1 MFCGIDVGGTHT
13 DAVLVNES
21 GIVATSKIVT
31 DRTNLVGTIRESLD
45 TILRASVPG
54 DIEWINI
61 STTLSTNAIV
71 ENKTEKVGVL
81 VSSGPGV
88 DPSRYAIG
96 DYYRIIRGSI
106 DHRGTVVQDLD
117 AKDMKG
123 ALKDF
128 SKKGLKVFAVVS
140 KFSTRNPVH
149 ENRLMEA
156 VQENGDYITQ
166 GHLLSGELN
175 FPRRITT
182 AYYNSA
188 VWRLYN
194 EFADAIE
201 KSISEHGVSAAINI
215 LKADGG
221 TMPLNLSRV
230 IPVETIL
237 SGPAASV
244 MGIIALCHITE
255 DSVILDIGGTTTDI
269 AVFAE
274 GAPLIEREGIS
285 LGHRPTLVRSLKTH
299 SIGIGGDSVLKV
311 EGSAVAVGP
320 ERLGPSM
327 ARGGAA
333 VTLIDAFN
341 FLEDS
346 GFGNAAASV
355 AGIRK
360 LAEENGMDPG
370 DLSRQAVQRAVDVI
384 TAEVCEVLE
393 EINQRPVYT
402 IHELLEEKHVEPK
415 KLYIMGGPAKA
426 CAGVLG
432 NAFGLPVVVPE
443 EFAVANAVGAALART
458 TKDIELLA
466 DTEKGRLIVPSLGV
480 MKPVDDSYTQYDAES
495 DARRYLLDYLRD
507 LNADRGVV
515 PEIIESSSF
524 NMVDG
529 FNTVGKNIRVK
540 CQVKPGVLLT
550 FGKEPEVQK
559 TEKEV

>member
-13 DAVLVNES
+13 DAVLVDES
-21 GIVATSKIVT
+21 GIVAASKIVT
-31 DRTNLVGTIRESLD
+31 DHKNLVGTIRESLD
-45 TILRASVPG
+45 KILHEAAPGSV
-54 DIEWINI
+54 EWINI

-71 ENKTEKVGVL
+71 ENKTEKVGVM

-88 DPSRYAIG
+88 DPSGFAIG
-96 DYYRIIRGSI
+96 DHYRLIRGSI
-106 DHRGTVVQDLD
+106 DHRGTVVQDLN
-117 AKDMKG
+117 AKDLKG
-123 ALKDF
+123 ALKEF
-128 SKKGLKVFAVVS
+128 SKKKVKVFAVVS
-140 KFSTRNPVH
+140 KFSTRNPSH
-149 ENRLMEA
+149 EDQLSA
-156 VQENGDYITQ
+156 SLQDTGDYVTR
-166 GHLLSGELN
+166 GHRLSGELN

-194 EFADAIE
+194 EFADAVE
-201 KSISEHGVSAAINI
+201 KSIADHGISAAINI

-221 TMPLNLSRV
+221 TMPLTLSRV

-244 MGIIALCHITE
+244 MGIIALCHIDE

-285 LGHRPTLVRSLKTH
+285 LNRRPTLVRSLKTH
-299 SIGIGGDSVLKV
+299 SIGIGGDSVLSVADAKV
-311 EGSAVAVGP
+311 VVGP
-320 ERLGPSM
+320 ERVGPSM
-327 ARGGAA
+327 AQGGDE

-341 FLEDS
+341 FSENA
-346 GFGNAAASV
+346 GFGDESASA
-355 AGIRK
+355 AGIKK
-360 LAEENGMDPG
+360 LAVEHGMEPG
-370 DLSRQAVQRAVDVI
+370 ELSRQAVQRAADVI
-384 TAEVCEVLE
+384 KSEVHMILE

-402 IHELLEEKHVEPK
+402 IHELLEDKHVEPK

-426 CAGVLG
+426 FAGVLEKS
-432 NAFGLPVVVPE
+432 FGLPVVVPE

-466 DTEKGRLIVPSLGV
+466 DTEKGQLIIPSIDI
-480 MKPVDDSYTQYDAES
+480 MKKVGGWYTLSDAEA
-495 DARRYLLDYLRD
+495 DARQYLLEYLKNH
-507 LNADRGVV
+507 NADTGVV
-515 PEIIESSSF
+515 PEIVESTSF

-540 CQVKPGVLLT
+540 CQVKPGVLLK
-550 FGKEPEVQK
+550 FGKVPEVQK
-559 TEKEV
+559 TETEA